1 MPNKIEFKAPCGVP
15 TVHAVRGYRAK
26 WQCGMISMD
35 FKHPGNAPTVRAVR
49 GARALPHCGGR
60 KSIDFRP
67 PGVCAVCRVA
77 LPSSVCVLGCKGGEN
92 RNTAIGRSQ
101 KILHTV
107 HQSAFEKPFKRQS
120 CLSKGT

>member
-49 GARALPHCGGR
+49 GAVRCARATSLW
-60 KSIDFRP
+60 RP
-67 PGVCAVCRVA
+67 
-77 LPSSVCVLGCKGGEN
+77 
-92 RNTAIGRSQ
+92 
-101 KILHTV
+101 KIHR
-107 HQSAFEKPFKRQS
+107 F
-120 CLSKGT
+120 

>member
-49 GARALPHCGGR
+49 CAVRGARALPHCGGR

-77 LPSSVCVLGCKGGEN
+77 LPSSVCVPACKGGE
-92 RNTAIGRSQ
+92 
-101 KILHTV
+101 V
-107 HQSAFEKPFKRQS
+107 
-120 CLSKGT
+120 SKWQ